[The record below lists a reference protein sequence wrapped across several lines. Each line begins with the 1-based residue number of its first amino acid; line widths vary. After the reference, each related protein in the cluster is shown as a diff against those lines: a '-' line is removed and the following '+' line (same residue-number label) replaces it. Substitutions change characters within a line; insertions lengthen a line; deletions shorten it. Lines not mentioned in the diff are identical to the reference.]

1 MGQSL
6 SGLVQTP
13 VLELRKE
20 LDGMSCS
27 TQTREGFVGCL
38 QAQVSLDLRLAD
50 GMSLK
55 THLQVIDAESTYDI
69 LLGMDFMQKNCFNSE
84 FHRTQEGHVI
94 VHWLLLRN

>member
-13 VLELRKE
+13 VLELREE
-20 LDGMSCS
+20 LDGLSCS
-27 TQTREGFVGCL
+27 TQTREGFVGFL

-55 THLQVIDAESTYDI
+55 THLEVIDAESTYDI
-69 LLGMDFMQKNCFNSE
+69 LLGMDLGSLDGARYGTRSSLEARKS
-84 FHRTQEGHVI
+84 I
-94 VHWLLLRN
+94 

>member
-13 VLELRKE
+13 VLELREE

-27 TQTREGFVGCL
+27 TQTREEFVGCL

-55 THLQVIDAESTYDI
+55 SHLEVIAAESTYDI
-69 LLGMDFMQKNCFNSE
+69 LVGMDFMQEHCFNSE
-84 FHRTQEGHVI
+84 FDCTQEGHVI
-94 VHWLLLRN
+94 LHWLLL